1 MKKVIGLGLAI
12 LTVLASPIHAAAPTP
27 GSADDPIVT
36 KSYLEQYVQ
45 GLGGSVGTG
54 GGSNGLTES
63 KIKEIIAQEIAK
75 LPTNNDG
82 GGTPSTGQGNA
93 MKVVVLKAGQTI
105 LADAGSELIVRN
117 GKTLAVSNDDNGI
130 PDVTAGKDLAA
141 GTVVQNN
148 HLLIFPRDGR
158 GVKPDL
164 KETADVYVMVRGGY
178 VVQNADGT
186 KVSQ

>member
-1 MKKVIGLGLAI
+1 MKKVVGLGMVI

-27 GSADDPIVT
+27 GSADDPVVT

-54 GGSNGLTES
+54 GGNGLTES

-75 LPTNNDG
+75 LPTNNGG

-93 MKVVVLKAGQTI
+93 MKVVALKAGQTI

-178 VVQNADGT
+178 VVQNADGS
-186 KVSQ
+186 KVPQ